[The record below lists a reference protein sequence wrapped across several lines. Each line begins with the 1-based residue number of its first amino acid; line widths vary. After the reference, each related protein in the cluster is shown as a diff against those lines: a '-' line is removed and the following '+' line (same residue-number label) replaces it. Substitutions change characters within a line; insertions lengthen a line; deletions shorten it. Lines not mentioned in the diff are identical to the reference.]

1 MSVAGLLNS
10 TCTITHKTPL
20 QDTNTYGYTPRWGTG
35 DTPSVPC
42 AVQALSGSEHEY
54 AARETGE
61 AAYAVYFAAGT
72 SVVATDRLKTFAYVN
87 GATHPLASVTLE
99 VSSPPVDHAGR
110 GAYVYVE
117 ARRVN
122 GGGHT

>member
-1 MSVAGLLNS
+1 MSVLSMMNS

-20 QDTNTYGYTPRWGTG
+20 QNATTGEYTPRWGTG
-35 DTPSVPC
+35 DTPSIRC
-42 AVQALSGSEHEY
+42 SVQALSASESEY

-61 AAYAVYFAAGT
+61 SVYAVFFPSGT
-72 SVVATDRLKTFAYVN
+72 SVVTTDRLKSFAYVN
-87 GATHPLASVTLE
+87 GGTHPLASATLE

-110 GAYVYVE
+110 GAYLYCE